1 MKVNKELVV
10 GTLGFLAVAGSFI
23 LPIIPPEI
31 SVYFSVLIALIAY
44 KIFDLYHKEDKEAQ
58 KLEELDQRLDII
70 KTEEAHKLKELDERL
85 DIIRTIMQDNGH
97 NQITTFKY
105 VTEVEKES
113 DEIIVITEDL
123 LTDIESNGE
132 YDGKN
137 ESIGLFA
144 KDVHENIKKGIQYT
158 YYIKNDMKTN
168 RTIKNHFS
176 SHYQKIKKENPEL
189 SIKEPKFILIPSDKF
204 CFFSEIYLYKKN
216 NEQQKDQAFEWLP
229 AVSDQRTRVM
239 YYVNLDTHQTSALND
254 ILVNLH
260 KEYYKSSEIEV
271 DKIKESLNN

>member
-1 MKVNKELVV
+1 MKFNKELVV
-10 GTLGFLAVAGSFI
+10 GVIGFLAVFGSFI
-23 LPIIPPEI
+23 LPVVPPEI
-31 SVYFSVLIALIAY
+31 SVYVSVLLALIAY
-44 KIFDLYHKEDKEAQ
+44 KIFDLFHKEEKEEQ
-58 KLEELDQRLDII
+58 KLEDLDQRLDII
-70 KTEEAHKLKELDERL
+70 KT
-85 DIIRTIMQDNGH
+85 IMKDNGH
-97 NQITTFKY
+97 DQITTFKN

-132 YDGKN
+132 YDAVN

-168 RTIKNHFS
+168 RTIKNHFY
-176 SHYQKIKKENPEL
+176 SHYLKIQEENPEL
-189 SIKEPKFILIPSDKF
+189 MIKEPRFILIPSDRF

-216 NEQQKDQAFEWLP
+216 NAKKDDQAFEWLP

-239 YYVNLDTHQTSALND
+239 YYVKLDKHQTSMLND

-260 KEYYKSSEIEV
+260 KEYYKPSKDEV
-271 DKIKESLNN
+271 DKIKESCK